1 MPPTT
6 LNTEASISEANNNE
20 SLPSFQ
26 KATINFDEIKTLTT
40 QNGGK
45 KRPRIFSDAEF
56 DRRLSKLRE
65 HMKNE
70 VLISLL
76 VMMKKECSFL
86 NNILK

>member
-6 LNTEASISEANNNE
+6 LNADASLSEANNNE
-20 SLPSFQ
+20 LLPSYQ

-45 KRPRIFSDAEF
+45 KRPRIFSDAEY
-56 DRRLSKLRE
+56 DRRLSNLRE

-70 VLISLL
+70 VQILLIFK
-76 VMMKKECSFL
+76 MKNTCIIQNVISM
-86 NNILK
+86 

>member
-6 LNTEASISEANNNE
+6 LHADASISEANNNE
-20 SLPSFQ
+20 LLPSYQ

-45 KRPRIFSDAEF
+45 KRPRIFSDAEY
-56 DRRLSKLRE
+56 DRRLSNLRE

-70 VLISLL
+70 VQILLIFK
-76 VMMKKECSFL
+76 MKNFL
-86 NNILK
+86 YKM